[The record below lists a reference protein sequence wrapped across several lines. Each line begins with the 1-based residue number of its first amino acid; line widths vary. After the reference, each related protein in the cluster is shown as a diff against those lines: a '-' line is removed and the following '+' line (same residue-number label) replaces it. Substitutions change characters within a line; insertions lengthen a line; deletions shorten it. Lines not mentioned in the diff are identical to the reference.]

1 MPIAAPAAAPAPV
14 QPNAAALRFFAA
26 RDPSRA
32 QIYSDP
38 TALKSAFDAAVAKAS
53 ARSPGADYNA
63 NGGSE
68 ARLYSEALANIYG
81 ITDYAPAGFTNPY
94 RSK

>member
-1 MPIAAPAAAPAPV
+1 MATAPI

-38 TALKSAFDAAVAKAS
+38 AALKSAFDAAVAKAS
-53 ARSPGADYNA
+53 SRSPDSDYNA

-81 ITDYAPAGFTNPY
+81 ITDYAPPGFNNPY
-94 RSK
+94 KGK